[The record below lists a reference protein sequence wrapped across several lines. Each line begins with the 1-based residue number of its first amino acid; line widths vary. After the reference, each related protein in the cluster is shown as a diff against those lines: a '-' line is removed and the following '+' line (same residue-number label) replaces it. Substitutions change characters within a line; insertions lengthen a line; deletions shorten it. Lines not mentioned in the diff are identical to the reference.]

1 LRDPE
6 RKIDDLAFEVM
17 TKVGAGTRQMIH
29 GKALPV
35 DIEERLGTLGAVLS
49 GCSGVVLAYVFGGAG
64 VGRLTPLSDV
74 DVAVYL
80 EPGLDPSAL
89 AGNLLQQVTRHL
101 GTDEV
106 DLIVLNTAS
115 TALLG
120 RILQTRHVICDR
132 RPFLGH
138 QFESRAL
145 REFFD
150 FRLFERRLLDRRYGD
165 G

>member
-1 LRDPE
+1 
-6 RKIDDLAFEVM
+6 
-17 TKVGAGTRQMIH
+17 MIH
-29 GKALPV
+29 DKALPNDV
-35 DIEERLGTLGAVLS
+35 GERLDTLGAAL
-49 GCSGVVLAYVFGGAG
+49 GACSGVLFAYVFGGVA

-80 EPGLDPSAL
+80 EDVQDVAEQ
-89 AGNLLQQVTRHL
+89 AADLLRKVTSHL
-101 GTDEV
+101 RTDEV
-106 DLIVLNTAS
+106 DLVLLNVAP

-120 RILQTRHVICDR
+120 RILQTRRVICDR
-132 RPFLGH
+132 APFLRH

-150 FRLFERRLLDRRYGD
+150 FRVFERRLLDRRYGH